1 MSRRGSIAAWRGRR
15 SSAGSRFQSVRD
27 RAAFPDQLCGFS
39 PDMWCCSSWRR
50 WATRS
55 ILAAKHQKGGVA
67 AMTKLTRILLMS
79 TAFYAVVA
87 VSPASAE
94 LDVAKLKASIETSV
108 EADYPKLEALYKD
121 IHAHPEVAFQEVK
134 TAAKLAAEM
143 RALGFEVTEKV
154 GKTGLVAIYKNGDG
168 PTILVRTELDAL
180 PMEEKTGLSY
190 ASHDKTDWNGRE
202 TFVAHSCGHDIH
214 MASWVGT
221 AKTLVGLKDQWHG
234 TLMFIAQPAEEIGS
248 GAKAML
254 ADGLFTRFPKPDVGF
269 ALHDGAGAYGTI
281 SYRVGIGSSNSDSLF
296 VKFHG
301 RGGHGAA
308 PQTTIDPV
316 MIAARFIVDV
326 QSVIS
331 REKDPTEFGVV
342 SIGAIH
348 GGTAENII
356 PDSVLLR
363 GTIRSFKPEVR
374 ARMLAGIERTAKAA
388 AAMSDAP
395 APEIKIT
402 EGAKAVINDP
412 GVVATAEKVLK
423 AAFGD
428 KFRPSPPVT
437 PSEDYSEFINAG
449 VPSMFFRIGVY
460 EPERVAAAREGEGPQ
475 LPGNHSPLFAP
486 VPKPTIET
494 GVEAMTLA
502 VLSVFDQHA
511 RGK

>member
-1 MSRRGSIAAWRGRR
+1 MKWFAKPLLVSVALSAA
-15 SSAGSRFQSVRD
+15 
-27 RAAFPDQLCGFS
+27 
-39 PDMWCCSSWRR
+39 
-50 WATRS
+50 T
-55 ILAAKHQKGGVA
+55 
-67 AMTKLTRILLMS
+67 LLP
-79 TAFYAVVA
+79 VH
-87 VSPASAE
+87 AE
-94 LDVAKLKASIETSV
+94 IDVASLKAAIEKSV
-108 EADYPKLEALYKD
+108 EADYPKLDALYKD
-121 IHAHPEVAFQEVK
+121 IHAHPEIAFQEVK
-134 TAAKLAAEM
+134 TASKLAAEM
-143 RALGFEVTEKV
+143 RALGFDVTEKV

-168 PTILVRTELDAL
+168 PTIMVRTELDAL
-180 PMEEKTGLSY
+180 PMEEKTGLAY
-190 ASHDKTDWNGRE
+190 ASHDKTTWNGQE

-221 AKTLVGLKDQWHG
+221 AKTLVGLKDRWQG
-234 TLMFIAQPAEEIGS
+234 TLMFIAQPAEETVS
-248 GAKAML
+248 GARAML
-254 ADGLFTRFPKPDVGF
+254 ADGVFTRFKKPDFGF
-269 ALHDGAGAYGTI
+269 ALHDVAAAYGTI
-281 SYRVGIGSSNSDSLF
+281 TYRVGIGSSNSDSLEITF
-296 VKFHG
+296 RG

-308 PQTTIDPV
+308 PQRTIDPV
-316 MIAARFIVDV
+316 MIAARFVVDV

-402 EGAKAVINDP
+402 EGAKAVMNDP
-412 GVVATAEKVLK
+412 AVVETAAKVMR

-428 KFRPSPPVT
+428 KFKTSPPGT
-437 PSEDYSEFINAG
+437 PSEDFSEFVNAG
-449 VPSMFFRIGVY
+449 VPSMFFNIGVY
-460 EPERVAAAREGEGPQ
+460 EPERVAAAADGTGPQ
-475 LPGNHSPLFAP
+475 LPSNHSPLFAP

-502 VLSVFDQHA
+502 VLSADQHA

>member
-1 MSRRGSIAAWRGRR
+1 MK
-15 SSAGSRFQSVRD
+15 RFSV
-27 RAAFPDQLCGFS
+27 P
-39 PDMWCCSSWRR
+39 
-50 WATRS
+50 
-55 ILAAKHQKGGVA
+55 
-67 AMTKLTRILLMS
+67 LL
-79 TAFYAVVA
+79 
-87 VSPASAE
+87 ASAA
-94 LDVAKLKASIETSV
+94 LCAASVLPARAQIDVARLKTAIEVSV
-108 EADYPKLEALYKD
+108 ENDYAKLDALYKD
-121 IHAHPEVAFQEVK
+121 IHAHPEIAFQEEK

-143 RALGFEVTEKV
+143 RALGFDVTEKV
-154 GKTGLVAIYKNGDG
+154 GKTGLVAIYRNGDG
-168 PTILVRTELDAL
+168 PTIMVRTELDAL
-180 PMEEKTGLSY
+180 PMEEKTGLAY
-190 ASHDKTDWNGRE
+190 ASHDKTNWNGRE

-221 AKTLVGLKDQWHG
+221 ARTLVGLKDEWQG
-234 TLMFIAQPAEEIGS
+234 ALMFIAQPAEEIGS

-254 ADGLFTRFPKPDVGF
+254 ADGLFTRFKKPDFAF
-269 ALHDGAGAYGTI
+269 ALHGPFAYGTI

-296 VKFHG
+296 VRFRG

-308 PQTTIDPV
+308 PQATIDPV

-356 PDSVLLR
+356 PDDVLVL
-363 GTIRSFKPEVR
+363 GTIRTFKPEVR
-374 ARMLAGIERTAKAA
+374 AKMLTGIERTAKAV

-395 APEIKIT
+395 APDIRIT
-402 EGAKAVINDP
+402 EGAKAVMNDP

-428 KFRPSPPVT
+428 KLRSSPPGT
-437 PSEDYSEFINAG
+437 PSEDFSEFINAG
-449 VPSMFFRIGVY
+449 VPSMFFNIGVY
-460 EPERVAAAREGEGPQ
+460 EPERVAAARDGSGPQ
-475 LPGNHSPLFAP
+475 LPPNHSPLFAP

-502 VLSVFDQHA
+502 VLSTFNQHA

>member
-1 MSRRGSIAAWRGRR
+1 MIS
-15 SSAGSRFQSVRD
+15 F
-27 RAAFPDQLCGFS
+27 
-39 PDMWCCSSWRR
+39 
-50 WATRS
+50 
-55 ILAAKHQKGGVA
+55 AKP
-67 AMTKLTRILLMS
+67 LL
-79 TAFYAVVA
+79 
-87 VSPASAE
+87 ASAALCATTLLPAHAE
-94 LDVAKLKASIETSV
+94 IDVARLKAAIEAFV
-108 EADYPKLEALYKD
+108 EADYPKLDALYKD
-121 IHAHPEVAFQEVK
+121 IHAHPELAFQEEK

-143 RALGFEVTEKV
+143 RALGFDVTEKV

-168 PTILVRTELDAL
+168 PTIMVRTELDAL
-180 PMEEKTGLSY
+180 PMEEKTGLAY
-190 ASHDKTDWNGRE
+190 ASHDKTSWNGRE
-202 TFVAHSCGHDIH
+202 TLVAHSCGHDIH

-221 AKTLVGLKDQWHG
+221 AKTLVGLKDQWQG

-254 ADGLFTRFPKPDVGF
+254 ADGLFTRFRKPDFAF
-269 ALHDGAGAYGTI
+269 ALHDGAFAYGTI
-281 SYRVGIGSSNSDSLF
+281 NYRVGIGSSYSDSLF
-296 VKFHG
+296 VRFRG

-308 PQTTIDPV
+308 PQATIDPV

-356 PDSVLLR
+356 PDDVLVA

-374 ARMLAGIERTAKAA
+374 AKMLTGIERTAKAV

-395 APEIKIT
+395 APDIRIT
-402 EGAKAVINDP
+402 EGAKAVMNDP

-428 KFRPSPPVT
+428 KLRPSPPTT
-437 PSEDYSEFINAG
+437 PSEDFSEFINAG
-449 VPSMFFRIGVY
+449 VPSMFFHIGVY
-460 EPERVAAAREGEGPQ
+460 EPERVAAARDGSGPQ
-475 LPGNHSPLFAP
+475 LPPNHSPLFAP

-502 VLSVFDQHA
+502 VLSTFDQYA

>member
-1 MSRRGSIAAWRGRR
+1 MK
-15 SSAGSRFQSVRD
+15 RFVKS
-27 RAAFPDQLCGFS
+27 
-39 PDMWCCSSWRR
+39 
-50 WATRS
+50 
-55 ILAAKHQKGGVA
+55 
-67 AMTKLTRILLMS
+67 LLVS
-79 TAFYAVVA
+79 TALCAATSLPVHAEIDVV
-87 VSPASAE
+87 S
-94 LDVAKLKASIETSV
+94 LKAAIEKSL
-108 EADYPKLEALYKD
+108 EADYPKLDALYKD
-121 IHAHPEVAFQEVK
+121 IHAHPEIAFQEVK

-168 PTILVRTELDAL
+168 PTIMVRTELDAL
-180 PMEEKTGLSY
+180 PMEEKTGLAY
-190 ASHDKTDWNGRE
+190 ASHDKTAWNGVD

-234 TLMFIAQPAEEIGS
+234 TLMFIAQPAEETVS

-254 ADGLFTRFPKPDVGF
+254 ADGLFTRFKKPDFAF
-269 ALHDGAGAYGTI
+269 ALHDGAFAYGSI

-296 VKFHG
+296 IRFHG
-301 RGGHGAA
+301 RGGHGAT
-308 PQTTIDPV
+308 PQRTVDPV
-316 MIAARFIVDV
+316 MMAARFVVDV

-356 PDSVLLR
+356 PDNVLLL
-363 GTIRSFKPEVR
+363 GTIRTFKPEVR
-374 ARMLAGIERTAKAA
+374 AKMLAGIERTAKAV

-395 APEIKIT
+395 APDIKIT
-402 EGAKAVINDP
+402 EGAKAVMNDA
-412 GVVATAEKVLK
+412 GVVETAAKVMK

-428 KFRPSPPVT
+428 KFKPSPPGT
-437 PSEDYSEFINAG
+437 PSEDFSEFINAG
-449 VPSMFFRIGVY
+449 VPSMFFNIGIY
-460 EPERVAAAREGEGPQ
+460 EPERVAAAYDGTGPQ
-475 LPGNHSPLFAP
+475 LPSNHSPLFAP

-502 VLSVFDQHA
+502 VLSALDQHA